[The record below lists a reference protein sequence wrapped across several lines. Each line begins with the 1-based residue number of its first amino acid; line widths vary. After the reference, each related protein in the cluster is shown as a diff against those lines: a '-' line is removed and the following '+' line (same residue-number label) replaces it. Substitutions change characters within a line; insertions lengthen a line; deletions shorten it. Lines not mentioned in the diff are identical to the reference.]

1 MGYVGGFKM
10 KKLISLL
17 LIMVMMFSLV
27 ACGSKEEVVEETTGA
42 AAESTEAT
50 TEAATQLEGTIS
62 VQVETSWLEYYNAA
76 AERVKANNPN
86 AVIEMIEVASFD
98 HLDTID
104 KTDISNADVAD
115 VFALPADRIYGL
127 AQNEVL
133 AGMDALTMAANVG
146 GFADYDAGLGGNFM
160 VEEEY
165 LAFPM
170 NIETLINF
178 ANTANA
184 EAAGIDLTQP
194 IEFTTLT
201 PEDMLIP
208 AFDAWFGVA
217 LTNSAG
223 IEMLGMK
230 DDGSLYSDLTEDWA
244 NLPAEKQAVFTAL
257 FNYWKSHTDAGTSLW
272 DSTAA
277 WGYMDTAFTSGG
289 TTAVRLEGPWSTGSL
304 SNLSNAGADLA
315 ILPIDQVT
323 LNGKPLAHWKGGWG
337 LGINARVEGN
347 EDQMLLAQAMIQ
359 EIMNPE
365 FAVDFFKATGK
376 IMENVDPAVYEA
388 SDMSDVDKKVVAAVI
403 ESYANAPARPLFTE
417 WGAVWDTWKNGMLSW
432 SAVKPATAEAAYA
445 EVQASFKAMML
456 NF

>member
-1 MGYVGGFKM
+1 M

-42 AAESTEAT
+42 AGESTEAT

-127 AQNEVL
+127 AQNQVL

-146 GFADYDAGLGGNFM
+146 GFADYDGGLGGNFM
-160 VEEEY
+160 VEDEY

-194 IEFTTLT
+194 IEFTTLS

-230 DDGSLYSDLTEDWA
+230 DDGTLYSDLTEDWA

-347 EDQMLLAQAMIQ
+347 EDQMLLAQAMIE

-388 SDMSDVDKKVVAAVI
+388 SDMSDVDKTVVAAVI

-432 SAVKPATAEAAYA
+432 AAVKPATVEAAYA